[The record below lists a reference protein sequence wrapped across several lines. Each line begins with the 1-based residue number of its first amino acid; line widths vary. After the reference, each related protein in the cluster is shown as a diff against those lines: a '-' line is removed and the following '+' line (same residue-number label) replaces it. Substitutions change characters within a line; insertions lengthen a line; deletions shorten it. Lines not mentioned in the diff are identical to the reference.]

1 MISAVIIAGAGE
13 KAFCAGGDVAALALN
28 NKKGSEGQAESAKY
42 FGLEYTLDHLI
53 ATYNQPYIAYMDGIT
68 MGGGVGLSV
77 HAPLRIATERTVF
90 AMPETTIGFFP
101 DVGASF
107 FLPRLD
113 GRLGKY
119 LALTSERLDGANSY
133 YTGVATHFV
142 HSTALGDLTARL
154 AELQFPDHEST
165 EHRLRH
171 LDAAIAEFDSGLPED
186 QPLKLRGAVRAAIDR
201 CFGPASLDG
210 IMAELRNE
218 QADGTDATRAWA
230 ARTLDTLAQRSPT
243 SLRVTVKLLALA
255 EKHRWNI
262 AQTFQREYGLARRF
276 MAHHDFTE
284 GVLARLVEKRKP
296 GWEPTNW
303 EDVTATDVDEFF
315 QDEGRDLQLLTPG
328 DYTEYPHR
336 ACWWLGLPSEA
347 EVVGVLRRGD
357 METAEQVVQYFMGT
371 RPGKSGVREKVEE
384 IVDRVAS
391 QKGG

>member
-13 KAFCAGGDVAALALN
+13 KAFCAGGDVAALAVN
-28 NKKGSEGQAESAKY
+28 NKKGSEGQIESAKY

-53 ATYNQPYIAYMDGIT
+53 ATYSQPFIAYMDGIT

-113 GRLGKY
+113 GRLGAY

-133 YTGVATHFV
+133 YAGVATHFV
-142 HSTALGDLTARL
+142 HSSALGDLTTRL
-154 AELQFPDHEST
+154 AELAFQDHESM
-165 EHRLRH
+165 EARLRH
-171 LDAAIAEFDSGLPED
+171 LDAVIAEFDSGLPEA

-201 CFGPASLDG
+201 CFAPTSLDG
-210 IMAELRNE
+210 IMAELRKTE
-218 QADGTDATRAWA
+218 SGGTEETRAWA

-243 SLRVTVKLLALA
+243 SLCVTVKQLALA
-255 EKHRWNI
+255 ERHRWNI
-262 AQTFQREYGLARRF
+262 AQTFRREYGLARKF
-276 MAHHDFTE
+276 MAHPDFTE

-296 GWEPTNW
+296 VWEPAEW
-303 EDVTATDVDEFF
+303 RDVTAREVDDFF
-315 QDEGRDLQLLTPG
+315 MDEGADLQLLTQG
-328 DYTEYPHR
+328 DYSEYPHGQYY
-336 ACWWLGLPSEA
+336 WLGLPSEA
-347 EVVGVLRRGD
+347 EVVSVMQRGQL
-357 METAEQVVQYFMGT
+357 ESGEEVVQYFMGT

-384 IVDRVAS
+384 MVNRVATR
-391 QKGG
+391 KGD